1 MNFKEKEGVTL
12 ALSTRQSSHFDRGI
26 NYKLNLASK
35 ILAEANIR
43 IQDKIEEM
51 ERMKL
56 KDEMQWMK
64 FFLFHSYPL
73 SLIVGGCLSLI
84 IPTVDLMQLYRPDQT
99 SWTTTTAGHL

>member
-56 KDEMQWMK
+56 KDEIK
-64 FFLFHSYPL
+64 GNEPSILRKEKL
-73 SLIVGGCLSLI
+73 LKVC
-84 IPTVDLMQLYRPDQT
+84 
-99 SWTTTTAGHL
+99 